1 MQLVSGVRL
10 SAYWLSTYLFDVF
23 LFGILTTSIMATF
36 MMYGR
41 DAAKVFVGEFSSFFA
56 TLCLTFFYGTSALPF
71 SYLLSRGFNNHTTAQ
86 ISIMGIFFTTGF
98 VAVNA
103 HFIMISLPDTK
114 EVSVHVFV
122 EDEEA
127 KRKKLKKGRITGS
140 TVTPTYGSFR
150 RSDLNTAAGS
160 ARRIFL
166 RGGCSGTVQIRGMA
180 PPMWRTQKKLKKGE
194 SLNRP

>member
-1 MQLVSGVRL
+1 M

-150 RSDLNTAAGS
+150 RSDLNTATSSVRLIFCARGLFRDGS
-160 ARRIFL
+160 DQGHVHVVKVKSKKKRKKRRI
-166 RGGCSGTVQIRGMA
+166 T
-180 PPMWRTQKKLKKGE
+180 E
-194 SLNRP
+194 SP